1 MPTEPVKSPTV
12 QPGDMISERYRLVR
26 LLDVGGMGEVW
37 AARNVLTQ
45 KNFAVKF
52 LLPELAERPDALER
66 FIREAETAGS
76 LEHPSIV
83 DVFDVAQGEDGR
95 PYIVM
100 ELLAGESLE
109 GRVERAG
116 TITSFEAAA
125 FLAQIADALDVA
137 HRAGVVHRDLSAA
150 NIFLV
155 RDPDGGRPV
164 PKILDFGVSKTLGP
178 KESDRTQTGNGAV
191 LGCPEFMSPEQA
203 RGAESVDARTDVWS
217 IGVVLY
223 HALTGTA
230 PFRAKNY
237 NAMMVAILTRPH
249 RPLLEVAPSVDSE
262 LALLVEACLVKDRAR
277 RIQTAREVADRLSAI
292 ARRLAKPAGASY
304 APRRRATDRLPER
317 AKKAGAAGALPFS
330 RDELR
335 ALSRLRPR
343 SSLVGLMSAAVGIAI
358 GAISALWYS
367 NLPDAA
373 APIGPAPAAAAQ
385 PPSTTPP
392 AETRAPSARAPGVPD
407 DEPSLVVAVAR
418 GLGLGKNRR

>member
-1 MPTEPVKSPTV
+1 MKSRAV

-109 GRVERAG
+109 ARVERAG
-116 TITSFEAAA
+116 TLTSFEAAA

-155 RDPDGGRPV
+155 RNPEGGRPV

-178 KESDRTQTGNGAV
+178 NASDRTQTGNGAV

-217 IGVVLY
+217 LGVVLY
-223 HALTGTA
+223 HALAGTA

-237 NAMMVAILTRPH
+237 NAMMVAILTRAH
-249 RPLLEVAPSVDSE
+249 RPLLEVAPSVDRE
-262 LALLVEACLVKDRAR
+262 LADLVEGCLVKDRAA
-277 RIQTAREVADRLSAI
+277 RIQTAREVADRLSAL
-292 ARRLAKPAGASY
+292 ARRLSKSSSAGLAFS
-304 APRRRATDRLPER
+304 PRRRATDRLPRDAAR
-317 AKKAGAAGALPFS
+317 APGLLPFS
-330 RDELR
+330 REELK

-343 SSLVGLMSAAVGIAI
+343 SSLVGVTSAAIGIAI
-358 GAISALWYS
+358 GALLALWYS
-367 NLPDAA
+367 SASDSTERPPASIPGPAAVPPPA
-373 APIGPAPAAAAQ
+373 APKAEPHR
-385 PPSTTPP
+385 TPGTK
-392 AETRAPSARAPGVPD
+392 AERVPD

-418 GLGLGKNRR
+418 GLGLKRTRP

>member
-1 MPTEPVKSPTV
+1 
-12 QPGDMISERYRLVR
+12 MISERYRLVR

-83 DVFDVAQGEDGR
+83 DVFDVAQDEDGR

-109 GRVERAG
+109 ARIERVG
-116 TITSFEAAA
+116 TLTSFEAAA
-125 FLAQIADALDVA
+125 FLAQIADGLDVA

-178 KESDRTQTGNGAV
+178 NASDRTQTGNGAV

-203 RGAESVDARTDVWS
+203 RGAETVDARTDVWS
-217 IGVVLY
+217 LGVVLY

-230 PFRAKNY
+230 PFKAKNY

-249 RPLLEVAPSVDSE
+249 RPLLEVAPSVDPE
-262 LALLVEACLVKDRAR
+262 LAALIECCLVKDRAT

-292 ARRLAKPAGASY
+292 ARRLAKPAGVSF
-304 APRRRATDRLPER
+304 APRRRATDRLPG
-317 AKKAGAAGALPFS
+317 KPAASGILPFS
-330 RDELR
+330 RDELK

-343 SSLVGLMSAAVGIAI
+343 SGVVGIMSAVLGVAI
-358 GAISALWYS
+358 GAVLALWYAGS
-367 NLPDAA
+367 FGSAL
-373 APIGPAPAAAAQ
+373 PAPPLAPTGASPAATPAAQ
-385 PPSTTPP
+385 
-392 AETRAPSARAPGVPD
+392 TRVPSAQTDHLPD
-407 DEPSLVVAVAR
+407 DEPSLAVAVAR
-418 GLGLGKNRR
+418 GLGIGKSRRRP

>member
-1 MPTEPVKSPTV
+1 
-12 QPGDMISERYRLVR
+12 MISERYRLER

-109 GRVERAG
+109 ARVERLG
-116 TITSFEAAA
+116 PITSFEAAA
-125 FLAQIADALDVA
+125 FIAQIADALDVA
-137 HRAGVVHRDLSAA
+137 HRAGVVHRDLSVA

-155 RDPDGGRPV
+155 RDPEGGRPV

-178 KESDRTQTGNGAV
+178 NASDRTQTGNGAV

-217 IGVVLY
+217 IGAVLY
-223 HALTGTA
+223 YALTGTA
-230 PFRAKNY
+230 PFKAKNY

-249 RPLLEVAPSVDSE
+249 RPILEVAPSVDRE
-262 LALLVEACLVKDRAR
+262 LAALIEACLVKDRST
-277 RIQTAREVADRLSAI
+277 RIQTAREAADRLGAM
-292 ARRLAKPAGASY
+292 ARRMAKPAGTSY
-304 APRRRATDRLPER
+304 APRRRATDRLPASDR
-317 AKKAGAAGALPFS
+317 KATGALPFN

-343 SSLVGLMSAAVGIAI
+343 AGMVGMTSAIVGVAVGALL
-358 GAISALWYS
+358 ALWYVS
-367 NLPDAA
+367 SVDSSSPPS
-373 APIGPAPAAAAQ
+373 APPAPAAASSA
-385 PPSTTPP
+385 PRPP
-392 AETRAPSARAPGVPD
+392 AETRAPSTRVDRLPD
-407 DEPSLVVAVAR
+407 DEPSLTVAVAR
-418 GLGLGKNRR
+418 GLGLGKNRRRP

>member
-1 MPTEPVKSPTV
+1 LPVKSRAV

-95 PYIVM
+95 PYLVM

-109 GRVERAG
+109 ARVERAG
-116 TITSFEAAA
+116 TLTSFEAAA

-155 RDPDGGRPV
+155 RDPEGGRPV

-178 KESDRTQTGNGAV
+178 GASDRTQTGNGAV

-223 HALTGTA
+223 HALTDTA

-249 RPLLEVAPSVDSE
+249 RPILEVTPSVDRD
-262 LALLVEACLVKDRAR
+262 LAAIIEGCLVKDRST
-277 RIQTAREVADRLSAI
+277 RIQTAREVADRLSAV
-292 ARRLAKPAGASY
+292 ARRLARPTGANF
-304 APRRRATDRLPER
+304 APRRRATDRLPSSARR
-317 AKKAGAAGALPFS
+317 APASGMPPFS
-330 RDELR
+330 RDELK

-343 SSLVGLMSAAVGIAI
+343 SSLVGVASAALGIVI
-358 GAISALWYS
+358 GALLALWYS
-367 NLPDAA
+367 SSLETPMPGV
-373 APIGPAPAAAAQ
+373 APPAPAATIPA
-385 PPSTTPP
+385 PRGP
-392 AETRAPSARAPGVPD
+392 AETRPPSARFGAVPD
-407 DEPSLVVAVAR
+407 DEPSLAVAVAR
-418 GLGLGKNRR
+418 GLGLGKTRRRP

>member
-1 MPTEPVKSPTV
+1 
-12 QPGDMISERYRLVR
+12 MISERYRLDR

-83 DVFDVAQGEDGR
+83 DVFDVAQGDDGR

-109 GRVERAG
+109 ARVERAG
-116 TITSFEAAA
+116 TLTSFEAAA

-178 KESDRTQTGNGAV
+178 HASDRTQTGNGAV

-203 RGAESVDARTDVWS
+203 RGAETVDARTDVWS

-223 HALTGTA
+223 HALAGTA

-249 RPLLEVAPSVDSE
+249 RPLLEVAPSVDRD
-262 LALLVEACLVKDRAR
+262 LAALVEACLVKDRAT
-277 RIQTAREVADRLSAI
+277 RIQTAREVADRLSGI
-292 ARRLAKPAGASY
+292 ARRLSSASGVNLS
-304 APRRRATDRLPER
+304 PRRRATDRLPR
-317 AKKAGAAGALPFS
+317 SGARSGGAGVAPFS
-330 RDELR
+330 RDEIR

-343 SSLVGLMSAAVGIAI
+343 SSVVGIASAVTGIAI
-358 GAISALWYS
+358 GALLALWYA
-367 NLPDAA
+367 NTADTP
-373 APIGPAPAAAAQ
+373 GPV
-385 PPSTTPP
+385 PPPVPP
-392 AETRAPSARAPGVPD
+392 ANVTPAGSPHPPEGIKAGTKAERLPD
-407 DEPSLVVAVAR
+407 DEPNLTVAVAR
-418 GLGLGKNRR
+418 GLGLRKIRSQRP